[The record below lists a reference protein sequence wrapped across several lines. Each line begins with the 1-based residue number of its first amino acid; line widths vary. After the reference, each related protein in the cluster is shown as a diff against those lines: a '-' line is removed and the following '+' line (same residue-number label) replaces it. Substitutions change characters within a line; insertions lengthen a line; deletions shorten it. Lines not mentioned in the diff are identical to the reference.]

1 MSDQGTCE
9 WCGGPIPPRP
19 DPRGQRARFCC
30 PAHRAAAHR
39 ARTKAEHADE
49 LEAARAQMT
58 LPVEPATPTPEQ
70 RLDDAAETLEA
81 VSVAVD
87 RGALPAQL
95 PRLLIAAQALV
106 DSARRQ
112 GLHPTNPPSP
122 AASPQ
127 MSRKQRRAAQR
138 RRAVRKSGQ

>member
-1 MSDQGTCE
+1 MSDAGVCA

-19 DPRGQRARFCC
+19 DPRGQRAKYCSGAC
-30 PAHRAAAHR
+30 RAAASRQR
-39 ARTKAEHADE
+39 AQERHAAE
-49 LEAARAQMT
+49 LEAARAQGT
-58 LPVEPATPTPEQ
+58 LPVDVPAPSPEQ

-95 PRLLIAAQALV
+95 PRLLLAAQALV

-112 GLHPTNPPSP
+112 GLHPGPRP
-122 AASPQ
+122 ASERQ
-127 MSRKQRRAAQR
+127 HMNRQQRRATQR